1 MAAVEGREAAEALK
15 ADEAASQSQEADAQ
29 ADAAKPEKKRLQV
42 PASFWVQAW
51 AILKAKKWQVYQGHV
66 STQVALGGSNFVYFF
81 W

>member
-1 MAAVEGREAAEALK
+1 MAAVEGREAAEALE
-15 ADEAASQSQEADAQ
+15 DEEEASQSQEAIET
-29 ADAAKPEKKRLQV
+29 DAAKPVQKRVQV

-51 AILKAKKWQVYQGHV
+51 AILKAKRWQVYQGHV